1 MLPRNRWFISAA
13 LFYALAGGAIGLIW
27 LGDPSALPGDVLRL
41 HAHLMLVG
49 FVGMM
54 IFGVG
59 LHVLPRFTGRALFS
73 ERLADFQFA
82 LVNLGLLAMAGGWL
96 GGPRAALTGGG
107 TLLWLGFILFML
119 NVVMTVRPWGRRG

>member
-13 LFYALAGGAIGLIW
+13 LFYALLGGLVGLIW
-27 LGDPSALPGDVLRL
+27 LIDPGAVPGKVVRL

-54 IFGVG
+54 IFGIG
-59 LHVLPRFTGRALFS
+59 LHVLPRFTGRTLFS
-73 ERLADFQFA
+73 ERMADAQFA
-82 LVNLGLLAMAGGWL
+82 LVNLGLLAMASGWL
-96 GGPRAALTGGG
+96 AGAAKLVAGGG
-107 TLLWLGFILFML
+107 AALWLGFTLFAV